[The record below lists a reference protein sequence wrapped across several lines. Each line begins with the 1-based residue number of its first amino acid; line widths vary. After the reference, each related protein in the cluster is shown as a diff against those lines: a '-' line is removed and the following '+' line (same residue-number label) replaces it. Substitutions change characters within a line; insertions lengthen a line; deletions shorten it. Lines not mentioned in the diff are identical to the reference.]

1 MGGFSGAPVSS
12 GAGAAGASMGP
23 ALAMGAV
30 SAIGQLGAAGIG
42 GMFQQNAQNAA
53 INAAEENDIVNR
65 AWQLIADERDKGNQ
79 MESLFSGYN
88 FMQGP
93 TFQNRAKQLFGQDLA
108 GKYSPQMAATYSRM
122 S

>member
-1 MGGFSGAPVSS
+1 MDP
-12 GAGAAGASMGP
+12 
-23 ALAMGAV
+23 LTMGAL
-30 SAIGQLGAAGIG
+30 SAGGQIGSAVIG
-42 GMFQQNAQNAA
+42 GIFQQNAQRAA
-53 INAAEENDIVNR
+53 INSAEENDIVNR